1 MAVVVDNS
9 DQSLVVLAL
18 AFLRANL
25 FLIAIAA
32 LVGRAVLK
40 KFASPLRA
48 IPGPLLA
55 SCSRSWKV
63 WSTYS
68 GHTELDHIA
77 LHKKYGPVVRTAPN
91 EVSFSSPN
99 AAKDIFAVGKGFHKT
114 MFYSVFP
121 PKHAPDIFTEVR
133 EWKHAQMKRYAVTPY
148 SLAQMQKRSEPIESM
163 IMDLMS
169 HLDRYAVPK
178 QRECN
183 LGNLLHYFAFDVL
196 GEVAFSRRFGFL
208 EQEVDIEGSIKNI
221 DDVQWYD
228 GIVGQ
233 IPEFDI
239 LLRNNPLRPYLPF
252 WKPEPTTMTRIAIEE
267 LEKRK
272 QNDGSYDSAG
282 IDLLAELLRA
292 HEGNAEKFSVNDV
305 FSIAHGAVF
314 AGSDSTASTMQ
325 SFFYHI
331 LNEPEVYA
339 NIKREIH
346 EAQKSGGLSSI
357 VQYAEAQKLEYFQA
371 CLKEAMRVRPAVGL
385 GIYRTVPPEGAKIDG
400 QFFPGGTEVAVNGW
414 VLHRD
419 QGVFGQDTEA
429 FRPERWFE
437 RDAKLMSSHMYQV
450 CHSFIHGDSPNVTQ
464 FGGGS
469 HLCIGRNLA
478 LFEMNKVL
486 IQILREYDM
495 ELVHPGRPLQY
506 HSTFFVVQEGL
517 EVRLQKHA

>member
-1 MAVVVDNS
+1 MESIKVNPSESLSAQVIAFIKGNLLLVTV
-9 DQSLVVLAL
+9 LVV
-18 AFLRANL
+18 
-25 FLIAIAA
+25 IARG
-32 LVGRAVLK
+32 LYK
-40 KFASPLRA
+40 KYASPLRSV
-48 IPGPLLA
+48 PGPFLA
-55 SCSRSWKV
+55 SCSRLWKV
-63 WSTYS
+63 WSTYN

-91 EVSFSSPN
+91 EVSFGTCN

-148 SLAQMQKRSEPIESM
+148 SLAQMQKRSGPIEEM
-163 IMDLMS
+163 IKLLMV
-169 HLDRYAVPK
+169 HLNKHANDSSKPT
-178 QRECN
+178 N

-196 GEVAFSRRFGFL
+196 GEVAFSRQFGFL
-208 EQEVDIEGSIKNI
+208 EAEVDIEGSIKNI

-228 GIVGQ
+228 GIVGH
-233 IPEFDI
+233 IAEVDI
-239 LLRNNPLRPYLPF
+239 LFRNNPVRPYLPF
-252 WKPEPTTMTRIAIEE
+252 WKPEPTTMTKIAVAE

-272 QNDGSYDSAG
+272 HSDGSYDSEG

-292 HEGNAEKFSVNDV
+292 HEGNPDKFSVQDV

-325 SFFYHI
+325 SFFYQV
-331 LNEPEVYA
+331 LNNTEVYS
-339 NIKREIH
+339 KLQKEVDG
-346 EAQKSGGLSSI
+346 AQKAGELSEI
-357 VQYAEAQKLEYFQA
+357 VTYAEAMKLEYFQA
-371 CLKEAMRVRPAVGL
+371 CLKETFRMRPAVGL
-385 GIYRTVPPEGAKIDG
+385 GIYRNVPPEGVMIDG
-400 QFFPGGTEVAVNGW
+400 KFYPSGTEVAVNGW

-419 QGVFGQDTEA
+419 KSIFGEDVEE

-437 RDAKLMSSHMYQV
+437 RDNKLMTGHLY
-450 CHSFIHGDSPNVTQ
+450 N

-486 IQILREYDM
+486 VQILREFDFK
-495 ELVHPGRPLQY
+495 LVYPGRPLEY

-517 EVRLQKHA
+517 EVYLKRRKDGLF

>member
-1 MAVVVDNS
+1 MAPTTSQS
-9 DQSLVVLAL
+9 DQSLVVLIIAYLKAHAL
-18 AFLRANL
+18 LVLIAAFL
-25 FLIAIAA
+25 
-32 LVGRAVLK
+32 GRALFK
-40 KFASPLRA
+40 KFASPLRNV
-48 IPGPLLA
+48 PGPFLA
-55 SCSRSWKV
+55 SCSRLWKV
-63 WSTYS
+63 WSTHS

-91 EVSFSSPN
+91 EVSFASPN

-163 IMDLMS
+163 IMDLIS
-169 HLDRYAVPK
+169 HLDKYAVPE
-178 QRECN
+178 QRDCN

-228 GIVGQ
+228 GIVGH

-252 WKPEPTTMTRIAIEE
+252 WKPTPTTMTRIAVEE
-267 LEKRK
+267 LDKRK
-272 QNDGSYDSAG
+272 QPDGTYDSTG

-325 SFFYHI
+325 SFFYHV
-331 LNEPEVYA
+331 LNAPEVYK
-339 NIKREIH
+339 NLQKEIDG
-346 EAQKSGGLSSI
+346 AQQAGELSSI
-357 VQYAEAQKLEYFQA
+357 IQYAEAQKLEYFQA
-371 CLKEAMRVRPAVGL
+371 CLKEAMRIRPAVGL
-385 GIYRTVPPEGAKIDG
+385 GIYRTVPPEGVKIDG

-419 QGVFGQDTEA
+419 EGVFGHDVEA
-429 FRPERWFE
+429 YRPERWFE

-450 CHSFIHGDSPNVTQ
+450 CYSSQLMGYF
-464 FGGGS
+464 
-469 HLCIGRNLA
+469 
-478 LFEMNKVL
+478 
-486 IQILREYDM
+486 
-495 ELVHPGRPLQY
+495 
-506 HSTFFVVQEGL
+506 
-517 EVRLQKHA
+517 

>member
-1 MAVVVDNS
+1 MDNVKSPS
-9 DQSLVVLAL
+9 DSSLVAQ
-18 AFLRANL
+18 
-25 FLIAIAA
+25 A
-32 LVGRAVLK
+32 LVFAKAHFILVTLLAILVRALYK
-40 KFASPLRA
+40 RYASPLRDV
-48 IPGPLLA
+48 PGPFLA
-55 SCSRSWKV
+55 SCTRLWKV
-63 WSTYS
+63 WSTYN

-77 LHKKYGPVVRTAPN
+77 LHKKYGPIVRTSPN
-91 EVSFSSPN
+91 EVSFGTCN

-148 SLAQMQKRSEPIESM
+148 SLAQMQKRSGPIESM
-163 IMDLMS
+163 IMLLME
-169 HLDRYAVPK
+169 HLSKYGDDSKRV
-178 QRECN
+178 CN

-196 GEVAFSRRFGFL
+196 GEVAFSKSFGFL
-208 EQEVDIEGSIKNI
+208 DAEVDVEGSIKNI

-233 IPEFDI
+233 IPETDI
-239 LLRNNPLRPYLPF
+239 LFRNNPLRPYLPF
-252 WKPEPTTMTRIAIEE
+252 WKPQPTTMTKIAVAE

-272 QNDGSYDSAG
+272 KKDGTYDSTG

-292 HEGNAEKFSVNDV
+292 HDGNPDKFSVQDV

-325 SFFYHI
+325 SFFYNV
-331 LNEPEVYA
+331 LNKPEVYA
-339 NIKREIH
+339 KLQREVD
-346 EAQKSGGLSSI
+346 EAQKSGQLSEI
-357 VQYAEAQKLEYFQA
+357 VTYAEAQKLDYFQA
-371 CLKEAMRVRPAVGL
+371 CLKETFRIRPAVGL
-385 GIYRTVPPEGAKIDG
+385 GIYRNVPPEGVMIDG
-400 QFFPGGTEVAVNGW
+400 RYYPKGTEVAVNGW

-419 QGVFGQDTEA
+419 KSIFGEDVEE
-429 FRPERWFE
+429 FRPERWYE
-437 RDAKLMSSHMYQV
+437 KDAKLMGGHLY
-450 CHSFIHGDSPNVTQ
+450 N

-486 IQILREYDM
+486 IQILREFDIK
-495 ELVHPGRPLQY
+495 LVHPGRPLEY

-517 EVRLQKHA
+517 EVYLKRRS

>member
-1 MAVVVDNS
+1 MAAINGAS
-9 DQSLVVLAL
+9 EQSLIALVVAFLKANFLFVAL
-18 AFLRANL
+18 A
-25 FLIAIAA
+25 AI
-32 LVGRAVLK
+32 VGRGLFK
-40 KFASPLRA
+40 KYASPLRT

-55 SCSRSWKV
+55 SCSRLWKV

-91 EVSFSSPN
+91 EVSFASTN
-99 AAKDIFAVGKGFHKT
+99 AAKDLFAVGKGFHKT

-169 HLDRYAVPK
+169 HLDKYASPT
-178 QRECN
+178 QRDCN

-208 EQEVDIEGSIKNI
+208 EQEIDIEGSIKNI

-228 GIVGQ
+228 GIIGQ

-252 WKPEPTTMTRIAIEE
+252 WKPTPTTMTRIAVEE
-267 LEKRK
+267 LGKR
-272 QNDGSYDSAG
+272 QQPDGTYDSAG

-292 HEGNAEKFSVNDV
+292 HEGNADKFSVNDV

-325 SFFYHI
+325 SFFYYV
-331 LNEPEVYA
+331 LNSPEVYA
-339 NIKREIH
+339 NIQKEID
-346 EAQKSGGLSSI
+346 EAQKAGQLSSI
-357 VQYAEAQKLEYFQA
+357 VQYAEALKLEYFQA
-371 CLKEAMRVRPAVGL
+371 CLKEAMRIRPAVGL
-385 GIYRTVPPEGAKIDG
+385 GIYRTVPPEGVKIDG

-419 QGVFGQDTEA
+419 EAVFGQDTEVY
-429 FRPERWFE
+429 RPERWFE
-437 RDAKLMSSHMYQV
+437 RDAKLMNSHMYQV
-450 CHSFIHGDSPNVTQ
+450 CPHLFGKRKLTVCSSAEAVISASVVTSR
-464 FGGGS
+464 FS
-469 HLCIGRNLA
+469 R
-478 LFEMNKVL
+478 
-486 IQILREYDM
+486 
-495 ELVHPGRPLQY
+495 
-506 HSTFFVVQEGL
+506 
-517 EVRLQKHA
+517 

>member
-1 MAVVVDNS
+1 MAPATEHS
-9 DQSLVVLAL
+9 EQSLVVLVL
-18 AFLRANL
+18 AFLKANL
-25 FLIAIAA
+25 LLVAFAGI
-32 LVGRAVLK
+32 VGRAAFK
-40 KFASPLRA
+40 KFASPLRNV
-48 IPGPLLA
+48 PGPLLA
-55 SCSRSWKV
+55 SCSRLWKV
-63 WSTYS
+63 LSTHS

-91 EVSFSSPN
+91 EVSFASPN

-163 IMDLMS
+163 IMDLIS
-169 HLDRYAVPK
+169 HLDKYAVPT

-228 GIVGQ
+228 GIVGH

-252 WKPEPTTMTRIAIEE
+252 WKPAPTTMTRIAVEE
-267 LEKRK
+267 LDKRK
-272 QNDGSYDSAG
+272 QPDGSYDSTG

-325 SFFYHI
+325 SFFYYV
-331 LNEPEVYA
+331 LNSPKAYA
-339 NIKREIH
+339 NLQKEIDD
-346 EAQKSGGLSSI
+346 AQKAGELSSI

-371 CLKEAMRVRPAVGL
+371 CLKEAMRIRPAVGL
-385 GIYRTVPPEGAKIDG
+385 GIYRVVPPEGTKIDG
-400 QFFPGGTEVAVNGW
+400 QFFPGGTELAVNGW

-419 QGVFGQDTEA
+419 EGVFGPDTEVY
-429 FRPERWFE
+429 RPERWFE
-437 RDAKLMSSHMYQV
+437 RDAKLMNSHMYQV
-450 CHSFIHGDSPNVTQ
+450 CS
-464 FGGGS
+464 
-469 HLCIGRNLA
+469 
-478 LFEMNKVL
+478 LFL
-486 IQILREYDM
+486 
-495 ELVHPGRPLQY
+495 
-506 HSTFFVVQEGL
+506 
-517 EVRLQKHA
+517 